1 MGDIST
7 DLKQNEKRVREMI
20 EGCDDI
26 LFRPMKLGKNKEISC
41 FLIYIEVAAGNM
53 MLEDSVIGKML
64 NHMWEMDESGIQ
76 KAIEENSLGVSD
88 TKELVSMDEAMAA
101 MLAGNVVLFVDYFD
115 KAIKIGSKGY
125 PGTGVMKAD
134 SEKVLRGSKE
144 AFSESVKVNTALIR
158 KRVRDTA
165 LKVKETPLGKY
176 SNTMCM

>member
-76 KAIEENSLGVSD
+76 KAIEENSLEQLLEDNQIQKSWFLW
-88 TKELVSMDEAMAA
+88 TKLWRQCWRAMWYY
-101 MLAGNVVLFVDYFD
+101 L
-115 KAIKIGSKGY
+115 
-125 PGTGVMKAD
+125 
-134 SEKVLRGSKE
+134 
-144 AFSESVKVNTALIR
+144 
-158 KRVRDTA
+158 
-165 LKVKETPLGKY
+165 
-176 SNTMCM
+176 

>member
-88 TKELVSMDEAMAA
+88 TKELVSMDEAMP
-101 MLAGNVVLFVDYFD
+101 NTRLFRNNRA
-115 KAIKIGSKGY
+115 KS
-125 PGTGVMKAD
+125 PSSRTSRLESGVF
-134 SEKVLRGSKE
+134 R
-144 AFSESVKVNTALIR
+144 
-158 KRVRDTA
+158 
-165 LKVKETPLGKY
+165 
-176 SNTMCM
+176 